1 MERWKKARE
10 DCFWYSYSRDG
21 NAWISECGFIN
32 ECYVCPC
39 LVNDYEDDYE
49 CENFITNEDA
59 RQLIRDFLKHNKQY
73 YYECLDK
80 PCCV

>member
-10 DCFWYSYSRDG
+10 DCFWYSDNQDG
-21 NAWISECGFIN
+21 NAWISECDFID

-49 CENFITNEDA
+49 CENFITDEDA

-80 PCCV
+80 PCCM